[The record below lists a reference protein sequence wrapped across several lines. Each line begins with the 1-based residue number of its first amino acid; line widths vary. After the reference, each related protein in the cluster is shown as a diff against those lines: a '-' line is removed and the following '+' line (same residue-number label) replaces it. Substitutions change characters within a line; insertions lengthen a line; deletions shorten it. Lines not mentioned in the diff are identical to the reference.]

1 VALGQFDGGGVGFRR
16 IEKDGLPGHA
26 RHEAPKEKVGDAH
39 VVSEQRPDLETS
51 PAHSENTVA
60 GKTFIADDAQ
70 GLPLS
75 LPDPAAQERGARCGE
90 HGLVVAHDLI
100 EGDDRKIDEA
110 RRDAS
115 SADPS
120 MANIAVGKFEPGLA
134 IGVML
139 GEDAV

>member
-1 VALGQFDGGGVGFRR
+1 VALGQFDGGGVCFRR

-51 PAHSENTVA
+51 PARAENTLA

-75 LPDPAAQERGARCGE
+75 LPDPAAFASVGE
-90 HGLVVAHDLI
+90 ATSP
-100 EGDDRKIDEA
+100 RS
-110 RRDAS
+110 RNDAS
-115 SADPS
+115 
-120 MANIAVGKFEPGLA
+120 GFERTG
-134 IGVML
+134 
-139 GEDAV
+139 GELRSHLSEPTN